1 MGYTPLQLVTG
12 KSCNLPGLTVGNEA
26 TVSISEIEAVQ
37 KVIERIMELQEEFRK
52 AEIRTKLKDCQGV
65 QVRGYQHQK
74 KYLEGVRCGCGHK
87 IQTLD

>member
-37 KVIERIMELQEEFRK
+37 KVMERIMELQEEFRK

-74 KYLEGVRCGCGHK
+74 KYLEGDK
-87 IQTLD
+87 MWMWP

>member
-37 KVIERIMELQEEFRK
+37 KVMEIIIKFRK

-65 QVRGYQHQK
+65 QVRGFQHQK
-74 KYLEGVRCGCGHK
+74 KYLEGDK
-87 IQTLD
+87 MWMWP